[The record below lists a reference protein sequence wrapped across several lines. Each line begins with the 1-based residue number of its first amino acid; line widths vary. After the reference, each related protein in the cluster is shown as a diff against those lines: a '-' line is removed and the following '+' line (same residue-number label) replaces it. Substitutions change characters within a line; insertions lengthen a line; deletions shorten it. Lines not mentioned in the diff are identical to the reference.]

1 MVNKVNIKYY
11 DLRIDKVFKHL
22 KSREIPAFIILKD
35 ESIYY
40 LTGFYGK
47 DSNSVLLFAGEDI
60 HLLVSFIY
68 SEQAKKSVDNKN
80 INIVCCRNDIYMK
93 LIEILGNYN
102 IKTVG
107 IEGDN
112 ISFKDF
118 SRLKKMLTD
127 QNKKLIDISGSVEK
141 LRTVKDQ
148 IEIFKI
154 KEACK
159 ITDKVFKNIIDS
171 GASTVNN
178 LSEIELALKIEELLV
193 KNGSEGK
200 SFDIIVAYGS
210 NSSMPHHLPQNIKS
224 KDGLI
229 LVDFG
234 CRYNNYCSDM
244 TRTVFTGD
252 LKKSDKFKKIYDI
265 VLEAQQLAIGDCREG
280 INCAQMDMK
289 VRKFICS
296 KGYGENFVHGL
307 GHGVGLEVHE
317 EPKINA
323 ESKMILKENMVITIE
338 PGIYIEDF
346 GGIRIEDMALVGKDK
361 CEVLY
366 GSTKEYLILN

>member
-1 MVNKVNIKYY
+1 VDKLLTSRIIKLKSFLNKKELQNILILSDVNI
-11 DLRIDKVFKHL
+11 F
-22 KSREIPAFIILKD
+22 
-35 ESIYY
+35 Y

-47 DSNSVLLFAGEDI
+47 DSGSILLFTENDVY
-60 HLLVSFIY
+60 LLVSFLY
-68 SEQAKKSVDNKN
+68 SEKAKKSIDDKK
-80 INIVCCRNDIYMK
+80 INIVSYKDNKYRK
-93 LIEILGNYN
+93 LSEILGDYKAGP
-102 IKTVG
+102 IG
-107 IEGDN
+107 IEGNN
-112 ISFKDF
+112 ISLSDF
-118 SRLKKMLTD
+118 LKLEKLLSR
-127 QNKKLIDISGSVEK
+127 QGKKLLDITGAVEK
-141 LRTVKDQ
+141 LRLIKDRH
-148 IEIFKI
+148 EVSKI
-154 KEACK
+154 KGACK
-159 ITDKVFKNIIDS
+159 ITDRVFKNIIDS
-171 GASTVNN
+171 GASAVNN

-200 SFDIIVAYGS
+200 SFDIIVAYGR

-265 VLEAQQLAIGDCREG
+265 VLEAQQLAIEDCREG
-280 INCAQMDMK
+280 INCAQMDME

-296 KGYGENFVHGL
+296 RGYGENFVHGL

-323 ESKMILKENMVITIE
+323 ESKMVLKENMVITIE

-346 GGIRIEDMALVGKDK
+346 GGIRIEDMVLVGKDK

>member
-1 MVNKVNIKYY
+1 MINEVNRKYY
-11 DLRIDKVFKHL
+11 DLRIEKIFQHL
-22 KSREIPAFIILKD
+22 KNHKISGFMVLKD
-35 ESIYY
+35 ENIYY

-47 DSNSVLLFAGEDI
+47 DSNSMLLFTGNDV

-68 SEQAKKSVDNKN
+68 AEQAKKSVDNKK
-80 INIVCCRNDIYMK
+80 INTVCCRNNIYLK

-127 QNKKLIDISGSVEK
+127 QNKKLIDISGPVEK

-154 KEACK
+154 KEVCK
-159 ITDKVFKNIIDS
+159 ITDKVFKSIIDS
-171 GASTVNN
+171 GALGVKD
-178 LSEIELALKIEELLV
+178 LSEIEFALKVEELMI
-193 KNGSEGK
+193 KNGSGGK
-200 SFDIIVAYGS
+200 SFETIIAYGK
-210 NSSMPHHLPQNIKS
+210 NSSMPHYSPQNKKS
-224 KDGLI
+224 EDGLI
-229 LVDFG
+229 LIDFG
-234 CRYNNYCSDM
+234 CRYHNYCSDM
-244 TRTVFTGD
+244 TRTIFKGNR
-252 LKKSDKFKKIYDI
+252 KKNDKFKKIYDI
-265 VLEAQQLAIGDCREG
+265 VLEAQQVVLKYCREG
-280 INCAQMDMK
+280 VSCRQLDDRARN
-289 VRKFICS
+289 FICS

-323 ESKMILKENMVITIE
+323 ESKMVLKENMVITIE

-346 GGIRIEDMALVGKDK
+346 GGVRIEDMVLVGKDK
-361 CEVLY
+361 CELLY
-366 GSTKEYLILN
+366 DSTKEFLILD

>member
-1 MVNKVNIKYY
+1 VDILFTHRILRLRDFLNEKEIQSILISNNLNI
-11 DLRIDKVFKHL
+11 F
-22 KSREIPAFIILKD
+22 
-35 ESIYY
+35 Y

-47 DSNSVLLFAGEDI
+47 DSNSVLLFTGNDI
-60 HLLVSFIY
+60 YLLVSFIY
-68 SEQAKKSVDNKN
+68 SEQAKKSVDNKK
-80 INIVCCRNDIYMK
+80 INIVCCSNDKYEKIA
-93 LIEILGNYN
+93 EILGNYN
-102 IKTVG
+102 LKTVG

-112 ISFKDF
+112 ISFNSF
-118 SRLKKMLTD
+118 CRLEKILKSK
-127 QNKKLIDISGSVEK
+127 NKKLIDISGTVEK
-141 LRTVKDQ
+141 LRLIKDRH
-148 IEIFKI
+148 EVSKI
-154 KEACK
+154 KGACK
-159 ITDKVFKNIIDS
+159 VTDRVFKNIIDS